1 MTPEPGSPVAPAQ
14 PGGAAQSGSQVPTA
28 GTAAHGEKAPPR
40 DLAGHGTLE
49 PRGLRD
55 PVAFAAEIR
64 AALRYEAG
72 LAVKAGAVLAV
83 LALILVLRAMFLS
96 LPTVGAG
103 RPGSGRPG
111 VGREPAGSRP
121 GAGRRKGAETF
132 GRGEPM
138 ARRRVSLRMRAVGAA
153 VTALTITALASA
165 VAIVAAQRS
174 QQYVSE
180 LGQRLVP
187 VAAAADDLTT
197 RIADQR
203 ALLRSAVTEGH
214 ASGLTAVDAAGAA
227 ARGFAAQ
234 VAAYASGDPALTAR
248 LGALTA
254 AQQAWVAQ
262 VADPQEAALRRGDA
276 AAAQALQA
284 DTAHVFP
291 YVNAVLKT
299 GYGLESQITAEQRSV
314 IDSLDRAHDVVL
326 GALIAVLAVAVVST
340 AEVIIGVW
348 RGMFMPLQRLAL
360 SVRGVSDGT
369 GQQAIPISGPPEIAD
384 LSRDV
389 ELMRARLV
397 AALAERERAE
407 ESLQSL
413 FEMAPDAMFGVTQGG
428 SIVMANAAACR
439 MYGYPSHEL
448 VGRDVTTLAPE
459 DQRADVWTDAE
470 RYFTDE
476 QSRARWRT
484 STVCGLRADGTTF
497 PTEIRLSRLTAENRT
512 LVIVAVRDITERV
525 AMEAER
531 ERLRI
536 AADQERLQSRL
547 QRSERLESLGQLVGG
562 VAHDFN
568 NLLGIISGYA
578 EFAVEQLETF
588 AAQDERLQPVL
599 EDIGQV
605 QAAAQ
610 QAIRVT
616 RQLLT
621 FARSK
626 PASREVL
633 DLNEVVRS
641 SGELLRGSLGGR
653 VELVVTA
660 DDGLWPVE
668 ADRGQLEQV
677 LVNLAVNARDA
688 MPDGGRL
695 SITTAN
701 AEVDAEYA
709 GQRPG
714 LKPGRYCRLAV
725 ADTGTGMDAAT
736 IERVFEPFFSTK
748 PRGRGTG
755 LGLAT
760 VYGIVSGMGGI
771 VDVNSQLGFGTTM
784 NVLLPVAAKAV
795 AAVPAPSPPAEE
807 ARGHGEVILLVE
819 DEQSM
824 RTMAARILSR
834 NGYLVREAA
843 DGAAAIRLAGDP
855 AERFDLLVTDMVMP
869 GMLGDEVADRV
880 RAVRPGLPAV
890 FVTGSAQQVPDAI
903 APGIDV
909 VQKPFTEAVLLTRV
923 RRALDRAGAHR
934 GTPA

>member
-1 MTPEPGSPVAPAQ
+1 
-14 PGGAAQSGSQVPTA
+14 
-28 GTAAHGEKAPPR
+28 
-40 DLAGHGTLE
+40 
-49 PRGLRD
+49 
-55 PVAFAAEIR
+55 
-64 AALRYEAG
+64 
-72 LAVKAGAVLAV
+72 
-83 LALILVLRAMFLS
+83 
-96 LPTVGAG
+96 
-103 RPGSGRPG
+103 
-111 VGREPAGSRP
+111 
-121 GAGRRKGAETF
+121 
-132 GRGEPM
+132 M
-138 ARRRVSLRMRAVGAA
+138 ARGKVPLRMRAISAA
-153 VTALTITALASA
+153 VAALTITALASA
-165 VAIVAAQRS
+165 VALVTAQQS
-174 QQYVSE
+174 QRYVSE
-180 LGQRLVP
+180 LGLRLVP

-197 RIADQR
+197 RLTDQR
-203 ALLRSAVTEGH
+203 ALLRTTVTEGQ

-227 ARGFAAQ
+227 ARGYAAR
-234 VAAYASGDPALTAR
+234 VAAHASGDPALTAR

-254 AQQAWVAQ
+254 AQQAWVVQ

-284 DTAHVFP
+284 DTAHISP
-291 YVNAVLKT
+291 YVNAVLAT
-299 GYGLESQITAEQRSV
+299 GYGLESQITAEQQSV
-314 IDSLDRAHDVVL
+314 IDSLDRAHDVLL
-326 GALIAVLAVAVVST
+326 GALIAMIVVAAAST
-340 AEVIIGVW
+340 VEVIIGVW
-348 RGMFMPLQRLAL
+348 RGMFRPLQQLAQ
-360 SVRGVSDGT
+360 SVRGVSEGT
-369 GQQAIPISGPPEIAD
+369 SQQAIPIVGPPEIAS

-397 AALAERERAE
+397 AATAERERAD
-407 ESLQSL
+407 ESLRSL
-413 FEMAPDAMFGVTQGG
+413 FEMAPDAMLGVTRGG
-428 SIVMANAAACR
+428 SIVMVNAAANR
-439 MYGYPSHEL
+439 MYGYPGRKL
-448 VGRDVTTLAPE
+448 VGRDVTILVPE
-459 DQRADVWTDAE
+459 DQRAEMRTGAE
-470 RYFTDE
+470 RYFVDE
-476 QSRARWRT
+476 RSRAQWHA
-484 STVCGLRADGTTF
+484 STVCGLRSDGTVF
-497 PTEIRLSRLTAENRT
+497 PTEIRLSSMPTDAGML
-512 LVIVAVRDITERV
+512 IIIAVRDVTERM
-525 AMEAER
+525 AMDAER

-536 AADQERLQSRL
+536 AAERERLQRRL
-547 QRSERLESLGQLVGG
+547 QQSERLESLGQLVGG

-578 EFAVEQLETF
+578 EFAVEQLESF
-588 AAQDERLQPVL
+588 AGQDERLQPVL
-599 EDIGQV
+599 EDMGQV

-626 PASREVL
+626 PASRVAL

-641 SGELLRGSLGGR
+641 SGELLRRSLGGR
-653 VELVVTA
+653 IELVIA
-660 DDGLWPVE
+660 AGDGLWPVE
-668 ADRGQLEQV
+668 ADHGQLEQV

-688 MPDGGRL
+688 MPGGGRL

-725 ADTGTGMDAAT
+725 ADTGTGMDQAT

-771 VDVNSQLGFGTTM
+771 IDVNSQVGLGTTM

-795 AAVPAPSPPAEE
+795 AAVPEPSPPAEE
-807 ARGHGEVILLVE
+807 ARGHGEAILLVE
-819 DEQSM
+819 DEQGM

-869 GMLGDEVADRV
+869 GMLGDEVAERV

>member
-1 MTPEPGSPVAPAQ
+1 MTPEPGSPVPRAVQLDGAAQ
-14 PGGAAQSGSQVPTA
+14 PGDAAPGGAPA
-28 GTAAHGEKAPPR
+28 GPGGGQAA
-40 DLAGHGTLE
+40 AGGAVE

-64 AALRYEAG
+64 AALRFEAG
-72 LAVKAGAVLAV
+72 LAVKAAAVLAV
-83 LALILVLRAMFLS
+83 LAVLLALRAMYLS
-96 LPTVGAG
+96 LFAAAAG
-103 RPGSGRPG
+103 ERL
-111 VGREPAGSRP
+111 A
-121 GAGRRKGAETF
+121 KGEQ
-132 GRGEPM
+132 M
-138 ARRRVSLRMRAVGAA
+138 ARRKVPLRMRAISAA
-153 VTALTITALASA
+153 VAALTITVLASV
-165 VAIVAAQRS
+165 VALIAAQQS
-174 QQYVSE
+174 QHYVSE

-214 ASGLTAVDAAGAA
+214 ASGLTAVDAAAAA

-314 IDSLDRAHDVVL
+314 IDSLGRAHDVLL
-326 GALIAVLAVAVVST
+326 GALIAMIVVAAAST

-348 RGMFMPLQRLAL
+348 RGMFRPLQRLAQ
-360 SVRGVSDGT
+360 SVRGVSEGT
-369 GQQAIPISGPPEIAD
+369 CQQAIPIVGPPEIAG

-397 AALAERERAE
+397 AAIAERERADQ
-407 ESLQSL
+407 SLRSL
-413 FEMAPDAMFGVTQGG
+413 FEMAPDAMLGVTRGG
-428 SIVMANAAACR
+428 SIVMANAAAAR
-439 MYGYPSHEL
+439 MYGYAGREL
-448 VGRDVTTLAPE
+448 VGRDVTILVPE
-459 DQRADVWTDAE
+459 DQRAKQRMAAE
-470 RYFTDE
+470 RYFLDE
-476 QSRARWRT
+476 RSRAQWHT
-484 STVCGLRADGTTF
+484 SAVCGLRSDGTQF
-497 PTEIRLSRLTAENRT
+497 PAEVRLSSMPTDAGML
-512 LVIVAVRDITERV
+512 IIIAVRDVTERM
-525 AMEAER
+525 AMDAER

-536 AADQERLQSRL
+536 AAEREQFQRRLQ
-547 QRSERLESLGQLVGG
+547 QSERLGSLGQLVGG

-578 EFAVEQLETF
+578 EFAVDQLETF
-588 AAQDERLQPVL
+588 AGQDERLQPVL
-599 EDIGQV
+599 EDMGQV

-626 PASREVL
+626 PASREAL
-633 DLNEVVRS
+633 DFNEVVRT
-641 SGELLRGSLGGR
+641 SGPLLGQSLGGR
-653 VELVVTA
+653 IELVIATG
-660 DDGLWPVE
+660 DGLWPVE

-677 LVNLAVNARDA
+677 LVNLTVNARDA
-688 MPDGGRL
+688 MPGGGRL
-695 SITTAN
+695 SITTGN
-701 AEVDAEYA
+701 AEVDAGYA

-714 LKPGRYCRLAV
+714 LKPGRYCRLSV

-771 VDVNSQLGFGTTM
+771 IEISSAVGVGTTM

-795 AAVPAPSPPAEE
+795 AAVPGPSPSWEDP
-807 ARGHGEVILLVE
+807 RGNGETILLVE
-819 DEQSM
+819 DEESM
-824 RTMAARILSR
+824 RAMAARILSR

-843 DGAAAIRLAGDP
+843 DGAAALRLAGDP
-855 AERFDLLVTDMVMP
+855 AERVDLLVTDLVMP
-869 GMLGDEVADRV
+869 GMLGNEVIDRV
-880 RAVRPGLPAV
+880 RAARPGLPALLI
-890 FVTGSAQQVPDAI
+890 TGSAQQVPDVR
-903 APGIDV
+903 APDLDI
-909 VQKPFTEAVLLTRV
+909 VQKPFTEAVLLARV
-923 RRALDRAGAHR
+923 RRALDRSGAAR
-934 GTPA
+934 IAPP